1 MYREPLKHSEVAT
14 KFDFV
19 KFTFEEECFG
29 QLHRFNFNFTEHLA
43 PGKVRVELAPHRTR
57 RPKPNGLVINSEM
70 RESNDKFSR
79 KEDLSLVKGEFI
91 MVEYIEES
99 PLLLSDVGMCER
111 MIIQVNYLELLERV
125 NAEALQNKSFE
136 EME

>member
-1 MYREPLKHSEVAT
+1 M
-14 KFDFV
+14 
-19 KFTFEEECFG
+19 
-29 QLHRFNFNFTEHLA
+29 
-43 PGKVRVELAPHRTR
+43 ELAPQKTR

-91 MVEYIEES
+91 MIEYIEES

-111 MIIQVNYLELLERV
+111 MIIQVNYLELLEKV
-125 NAEALQNKSFE
+125 NA
-136 EME
+136 